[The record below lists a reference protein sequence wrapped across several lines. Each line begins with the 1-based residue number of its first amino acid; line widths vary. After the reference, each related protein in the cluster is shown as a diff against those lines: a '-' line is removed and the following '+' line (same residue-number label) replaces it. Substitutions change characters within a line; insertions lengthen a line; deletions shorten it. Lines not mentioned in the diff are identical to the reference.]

1 MRGVGGRVVVEWD
14 RGRSSGSLEVEEG
27 ARASAHRYSA
37 SALRPGQSPFMA
49 VDWPSWPE
57 SDSGVETSMPAQK
70 FFPAAQ
76 STTTRTS
83 SLSSIHRIARGI
95 SSHME
100 ASMALDFRG
109 RFRRTTPTCAAR
121 STSRTTVSKL
131 GGGTAIVATGPSRA
145 PRCASEHPE
154 EAPPGPGAD
163 FDRRPRRSVGARPSS
178 AGDVPRRSPPAK
190 CGPPTSARRTPPTR
204 AHPSSRTPDTSN
216 ALLERI
222 SRPPDPS
229 RAASRRPP
237 RLSPRTTTGRIS
249 RAER

>member
-1 MRGVGGRVVVEWD
+1 MRGVGGARGRVVVEWD

-49 VDWPSWPE
+49 ADWPSWPE

-83 SLSSIHRIARGI
+83 SFSSIHRIARGI

-131 GGGTAIVATGPSRA
+131 GG
-145 PRCASEHPE
+145 
-154 EAPPGPGAD
+154 
-163 FDRRPRRSVGARPSS
+163 
-178 AGDVPRRSPPAK
+178 
-190 CGPPTSARRTPPTR
+190 
-204 AHPSSRTPDTSN
+204 
-216 ALLERI
+216 
-222 SRPPDPS
+222 
-229 RAASRRPP
+229 
-237 RLSPRTTTGRIS
+237 
-249 RAER
+249 

>member
-1 MRGVGGRVVVEWD
+1 MRGVGGARGRVVVEWD

-49 VDWPSWPE
+49 ADWPSWPE

-83 SLSSIHRIARGI
+83 SFSSIHRIARGI

-131 GGGTAIVATGPSRA
+131 GGWTAIVATGPSRA
-145 PRCASEHPE
+145 PRRCASERPE
-154 EAPPGPGAD
+154 PSSETPLGPGAD
-163 FDRRPRRSVGARPSS
+163 FDDDRGGRSARPSS
-178 AGDVPRRSPPAK
+178 AGDVPRRSPPA
-190 CGPPTSARRTPPTR
+190 SADLP
-204 AHPSSRTPDTSN
+204 
-216 ALLERI
+216 
-222 SRPPDPS
+222 
-229 RAASRRPP
+229 PP
-237 RLSPRTTTGRIS
+237 RVAHRRRARIRR
-249 RAER
+249 RAR